1 MKKLLLILLLSL
13 GLFGSSYADTKT
25 ETECSNLII
34 SSDKAFKESKY
45 NTAFE
50 DYYKLFGKCYSIS
63 NQKIPYSKAML
74 NLAWMLENGKGT
86 FTSPVKA
93 LEVYGSVLDEPET
106 YDEYMLTTAVLTKA
120 IPLLFRLESNGNIT
134 EEDFNEALEETIEF
148 MWGLYIGNE
157 NVPDFDK
164 KIIRELWEKHNLWL
178 FENYE
183 F

>member
-1 MKKLLLILLLSL
+1 MKKLLLLLLLSL
-13 GLFGSSYADTKT
+13 AFIGSANADTEA

-34 SSDKAFKESKY
+34 SGDKAFKESKY

-50 DYYKLFGKCYSIS
+50 DYYKLYKCYWITNQRIS
-63 NQKIPYSKAML
+63 YSKAML

-86 FTSPVKA
+86 FTSPVSA
-93 LEVYGSVLDEPET
+93 LEVYFRLVDEPKT
-106 YDEYMLTTAVLTKA
+106 YDEYMFTIAALTKA

-134 EEDFNEALEETIEF
+134 EEDFNEALEEIIEF
-148 MWGLYIGNE
+148 MWILYIGNE
-157 NVPDFDK
+157 NAPDFDK

-183 F
+183 Y